1 MECYITYCVK
11 GFLAFNSENELI
23 SEKLFPET
31 EILNRLAD
39 IDDKKIVKE
48 ETEII
53 EEVSKDY
60 DEIIIESNKRKSDYD
75 NEKITIK
82 NPNPAGEYLRSNY
95 EEFGLDS
102 QEITEIYRN
111 LAIYKI
117 KKESASEDKHLIQAI
132 NSIDEID
139 ESISKLIERIREWY
153 ALYFPEMDIIKN
165 NETYIKLISQNKT
178 KEEILKAKPDAF
190 PTDIIDIDDDINP
203 KDLEIMNNYA
213 NSISEMQQ
221 TRKDLEDYVDLESE
235 KETLMECGFW
245 AETDEYIQTSIKK
258 FVDESDWHYALRNG
272 DDEIEDIEA
281 DEDAEEC
288 CKNKD
293 AEVAIIVGR
302 QNDVV
307 KAKKV
312 SVVLS
317 RLKISHDIKVVCP
330 IRSTK
335 KFTNYVKSMKNAKVF
350 IGISSNSSQ
359 VTGGIVG
366 LTDRPVIGVPCTNE
380 NGDDYMLTTVSM
392 PPGAP
397 VATVG
402 INNGSNAAVLA
413 AEILSINNPNIVQ
426 LLDKLKDKKITL

>member
-23 SEKLFPET
+23 SEKLFPED

-221 TRKDLEDYVDLESE
+221 TRKDLEDYVDFKMQDIAPNLRLLVGSSLGAKLISHAGGLKRLAMYPSSTVQIMGAE
-235 KETLMECGFW
+235 KALFRHLKSGDRPPKYGLIYQHPQVRGAKWWNRGKIARMLAGMISLAARRDVFTKTFDENI
-245 AETDEYIQTSIKK
+245 AEEFK
-258 FVDESDWHYALRNG
+258 FKVE
-272 DDEIEDIEA
+272 EIE
-281 DEDAEEC
+281 
-288 CKNKD
+288 KNNPFPTKT
-293 AEVAIIVGR
+293 
-302 QNDVV
+302 
-307 KAKKV
+307 
-312 SVVLS
+312 
-317 RLKISHDIKVVCP
+317 
-330 IRSTK
+330 TK
-335 KFTNYVKSMKNAKVF
+335 KRKEEKSK
-350 IGISSNSSQ
+350 S
-359 VTGGIVG
+359 
-366 LTDRPVIGVPCTNE
+366 R
-380 NGDDYMLTTVSM
+380 
-392 PPGAP
+392 
-397 VATVG
+397 
-402 INNGSNAAVLA
+402 
-413 AEILSINNPNIVQ
+413 
-426 LLDKLKDKKITL
+426 KKSKKGKKRNKRR